1 MSYRREQGHRQPH
14 RRRQNQQRTS
24 RKLNIKSK
32 KPSHVTIYA
41 KEGEYPERT
50 IKRFLKKCKKEKVV
64 EQYRKYEYYEK
75 PSLRRHRAKKR
86 RLALIKKA
94 NEENKKT

>member
-1 MSYRREQGHRQPH
+1 MSYRREHGRHDRPQ
-14 RRRQNQQRTS
+14 RRPNRQRTA

-50 IKRFLKKCKKEKVV
+50 IKRFLKKCKKEKVI

-75 PSLRRHRAKKR
+75 PSLKRHRAKKR

>member
-1 MSYRREQGHRQPH
+1 MKKTSNVSVKLKHCGNNTERMIRRF
-14 RRRQNQQRTS
+14 
-24 RKLNIKSK
+24 I
-32 KPSHVTIYA
+32 
-41 KEGEYPERT
+41 
-50 IKRFLKKCKKEKVV
+50 KKCKKEKVI

-75 PSLRRHRAKKR
+75 PSLKRHRAKKR